1 MEANLRSSCL
11 SVPARVGRAGLEE
24 VCHSVE
30 MSEGKE
36 DQVISQNSPVTGV
49 RSDEGVARGKGE
61 KVWVS
66 CPLEMPCLGCL
77 GSSASWEPG
86 PQDP

>member
-1 MEANLRSSCL
+1 M
-11 SVPARVGRAGLEE
+11 PARVGRAGLEE

-30 MSEGKE
+30 MLSEGRE

-49 RSDEGVARGKGE
+49 SRSDEGVARGKGE
-61 KVWVS
+61 RVWVS
-66 CPLEMPCLGCL
+66 CPPEMPCLGCL
-77 GSSASWEPG
+77 GGSASWEAG